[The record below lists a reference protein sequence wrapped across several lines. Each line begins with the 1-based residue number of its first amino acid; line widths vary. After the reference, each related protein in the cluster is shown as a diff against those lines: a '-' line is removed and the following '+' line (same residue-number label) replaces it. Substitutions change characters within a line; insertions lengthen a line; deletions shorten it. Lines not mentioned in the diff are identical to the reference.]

1 MKMKELIITF
11 LIAVIVSTVSFF
23 LSKNV
28 INKRENYHN
37 EIIEK
42 VETSKNEIIDEV
54 KSNGEK
60 LDKLLEI
67 ASKKSAFENDK

>member
-1 MKMKELIITF
+1 MKDWIIAVVILTIMTTIGYF
-11 LIAVIVSTVSFF
+11 LIKDA
-23 LSKNV
+23 
-28 INKRENYHN
+28 INKRNEFQK

-67 ASKKSAFENDK
+67 ASKKSPFENDK

>member
-1 MKMKELIITF
+1 MKDWIIAIVILTIIT
-11 LIAVIVSTVSFF
+11 TVGYFSI
-23 LSKNV
+23 KNA
-28 INKRENYHN
+28 INERNEFQK

-67 ASKKSAFENDK
+67 ASKKSPFENDK

>member
-1 MKMKELIITF
+1 MKDWIFAIVVLLIITCLGGL
-11 LIAVIVSTVSFF
+11 LIKDA
-23 LSKNV
+23 
-28 INKRENYHN
+28 INKRNEFQK

-67 ASKKSAFENDK
+67 ASRKSAFENDK